1 LHRGESRVRVTGGGP
16 SRRRGRHRVD
26 VGTGPAAATVGGSVA
41 YQTACRLAAA
51 GRHVGFVGLLD
62 SRRVDM
68 AQPDRLRRYARLL
81 AASVRSWRA
90 SSRLRAVEG
99 FERDIDRTTVVERHE
114 LTGG

>member
-1 LHRGESRVRVTGGGP
+1 
-16 SRRRGRHRVD
+16 
-26 VGTGPAAATVGGSVA
+26 
-41 YQTACRLAAA
+41 
-51 GRHVGFVGLLD
+51 
-62 SRRVDM
+62 M